1 MSSETTRRLTFP
13 RGAWAG
19 GLLAVALVIGG
30 CGGGSGKSE
39 STSSAATTD
48 AKPSGTASASKAA
61 TVPIADF
68 KFVPKAITVA
78 VGSEVTWTNKDSA
91 PHTATA
97 SDQKSFDTGTLK
109 QGQSKTIVLTKAGTY
124 SYLCQFHPFMTAKV
138 VVR

>member
-1 MSSETTRRLTFP
+1 MRSETSRRLMSP

-19 GLLAVALVIGG
+19 GPLAVALVIGG
-30 CGGGSGKSE
+30 CGGGSSMSE
-39 STSSAATTD
+39 STSSATTD
-48 AKPSGTASASKAA
+48 AKAPATTTASKRPV

-78 VGSEVTWTNKDSA
+78 IGSKVTWTNEDSA

-109 QGQSKTIVLTKAGTY
+109 QGQSKTIALTKAGTY
-124 SYLCQFHPFMTAKV
+124 SYLCEFHPFMTAKV
-138 VVR
+138 LVR